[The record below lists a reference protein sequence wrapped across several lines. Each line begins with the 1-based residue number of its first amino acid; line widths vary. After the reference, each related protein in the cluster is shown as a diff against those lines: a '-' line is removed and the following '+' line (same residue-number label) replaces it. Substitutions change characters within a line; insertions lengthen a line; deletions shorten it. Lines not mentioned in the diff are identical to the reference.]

1 MLLALDSQKI
11 RLQELTRQRKP
22 LSERFKSNPMDAHL
36 ALELKIIDDQIA
48 ECNEQI
54 QDHRRKQA

>member
-22 LSERFKSNPMDAHL
+22 LSERFKSNPKDTHIG
-36 ALELKIIDDQIA
+36 LELKIIGDQIA

-54 QDHRRKQA
+54 QDHRRKQQ

>member
-11 RLQELTRQRKP
+11 RLQELTRQRIP
-22 LSERFKSNPMDAHL
+22 LSEQFKSNPKHTHL

-54 QDHRRKQA
+54 QDHRRKQE